1 MAIGVKDIAVD
12 SWGELHFGVK
22 DAVIKVDDD
31 GDAQLG
37 MRKIF
42 GRLLVGD
49 IDEGDGKDK
58 PKGLIS

>member
-12 SWGELHFGVK
+12 SWGELYFGVK

-42 GRLLVGD
+42 GRLLVRQR
-49 IDEGDGKDK
+49 
-58 PKGLIS
+58 

>member
-42 GRLLVGD
+42 GRLLVRQR
-49 IDEGDGKDK
+49 
-58 PKGLIS
+58 